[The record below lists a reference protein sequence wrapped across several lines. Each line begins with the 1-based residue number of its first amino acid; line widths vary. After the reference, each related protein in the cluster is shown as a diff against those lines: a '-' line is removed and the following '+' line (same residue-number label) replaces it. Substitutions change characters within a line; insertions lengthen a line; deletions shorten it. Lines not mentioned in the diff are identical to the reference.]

1 MFRKLSWV
9 LFVVFAVC
17 AVPQVSFADA
27 TDELADKILQDKD
40 AAQIKE
46 QLSAFGK
53 VLDLGEELQAKEP
66 PLNEAK
72 KESPK
77 TLADVG
83 DRALQLAEGMVT
95 STAATLEKFA
105 PEVWRIMIN
114 QQYAKAMSA
123 LVVPVGL
130 LFTALLWFLIMRKK
144 WRLVWEKEE
153 PFSAQK
159 MHERSAGSTEKTTK
173 TVTCRIGSE
182 AKSLRMWIVNILPG
196 VAMVGF
202 GIWAAV
208 AAKSVIMLLVNPE
221 FYAIRDLV
229 LLLLGKGQL

>member
-1 MFRKLSWV
+1 MVRKAMLV
-9 LFVVFAVC
+9 LAIVFAVGMM
-17 AVPQVSFADA
+17 PRISFADA
-27 TDELADKILQDKD
+27 TEELADKILRDDD

-46 QLSAFGK
+46 QLTALGK
-53 VLDLGEELQAKEP
+53 VLDVGEELQAKESP
-66 PLNEAK
+66 KDETK
-72 KESPK
+72 KEQPK

-83 DRALQLAEGMVT
+83 DRALQMAESMVT
-95 STAATLEKFA
+95 STAATLEKYA